1 MLNRGRLN
9 ASRVAGLGA
18 AALILASSTV
28 AAPAGAQTSGAQA
41 ETILTLDLL
50 NSGTHDDDTGVPGVT
65 RTTYAYTG
73 TSGPYKVNVVLV
85 DPDKAPLTLK
95 GTYGSGMAAAQTTT
109 SMLQGVSTNLLR
121 RPRAGVNGGFFDID
135 ATDPSAPPYSGDVA
149 GVVIRNGR
157 LLSEAVRGK
166 GDKPVGSALVLQ
178 HGRVYIT
185 ELNTTLTVQP
195 KDGSVPP
202 RQLDGINRFPGRN
215 AHCEG
220 AAEADAD
227 ETYENGVCTDPSE
240 IVSFTPEYGANTP
253 TTAAKALG
261 NDPDH
266 PNEPGTI
273 SLDGGIEVVLDAN
286 DTVLA
291 RYEPR
296 GGRAVPVGGRILQGI
311 GEGAVWLRANAAVG
325 SQLKVSETL
334 VDTRFGDDI
343 PLSPSLNA
351 TAGGDLLVRNTAV
364 EYVQPA
370 GTTDSAVARTA
381 IGTDGYGRMMLVT
394 VDRGS
399 ASKGATRLEMANLLR
414 DLGAVDALNMDGG
427 GSTTLVW
434 QNALANTPSDGK
446 ERAVADAVF
455 AGPGGY
461 PLQ

>member
-9 ASRVAGLGA
+9 AGRVAGLSA

-41 ETILTLDLL
+41 ETTLTLALL
-50 NSGTHDDDTGVPGVT
+50 DSGTHNDDTSVPGVT
-65 RTTYAYTG
+65 RTTYTYTG
-73 TSGPYKVNVVLV
+73 TSGPYKVNVVLI

-121 RPRAGVNGGFFDID
+121 RPRVGVNGGFFDID

-185 ELNTTLTVQP
+185 ELSTTLTVQP
-195 KDGSVPP
+195 KDGSVAP

-220 AAEADAD
+220 AAEGD
-227 ETYENGVCTDPSE
+227 EGERYENGVCTDPSE

-253 TTAAKALG
+253 TTAVKALG

-273 SLDGGIEVVLDAN
+273 SIDGGIEVVLDVN
-286 DTVLA
+286 DTV
-291 RYEPR
+291 
-296 GGRAVPVGGRILQGI
+296 
-311 GEGAVWLRANAAVG
+311 
-325 SQLKVSETL
+325 SL
-334 VDTRFGDDI
+334 VT
-343 PLSPSLNA
+343 SL
-351 TAGGDLLVRNTAV
+351 
-364 EYVQPA
+364 
-370 GTTDSAVARTA
+370 AVAAPSPLAAASSRA
-381 IGTDGYGRMMLVT
+381 SAREPS
-394 VDRGS
+394 GS
-399 ASKGATRLEMANLLR
+399 AR
-414 DLGAVDALNMDGG
+414 
-427 GSTTLVW
+427 TL
-434 QNALANTPSDGK
+434 PS
-446 ERAVADAVF
+446 A
-455 AGPGGY
+455 PS
-461 PLQ
+461 